1 MPEWRPTSLLGI
13 LPDAARER
21 LLQRGSQVQY
31 PGPSRVLFRQGDGSK
46 FVVVILRG
54 VVKVMGSAP
63 SGQDT
68 LLAILMSGDAVG
80 EFAAVD
86 QLPRSATVI
95 TCGSVVAQFIKSS
108 DFLDCMRRDPEI
120 SHAVSKS
127 IVAKMRIANARRV
140 DFSASDATTRIA
152 RVILQLALSYGIR
165 RQDRVVIPSQLTQ
178 PELASLAVASP
189 PAVQRVLRKFRQA
202 GIVATGYRS
211 ITVLDM
217 DRLHREAYA

>member
-108 DFLDCMRRDPEI
+108 EFLDCMRRDPEI

-165 RQDRVVIPSQLTQ
+165 RQSQVVIPSLTQ

-189 PAVQRVLRKFRQA
+189 PAVQRVLRKFRKA